1 MSKILTEKKSKLSFI
16 IYDGVKAPRY
26 YEISRQAFRTLFWGL
41 PGFSIVSLFIAL
53 VSVLA
58 YQQLRTNMNQVDPEV
73 VSQLKKENLD
83 LTQEKASA
91 DVVLKELQDKL
102 SQTAAVSD
110 NTPLS
115 ILQLYSTVPGANDL
129 SQTPAL
135 SMDGFQTVVE
145 NGQTVVR
152 FNLVNVTKDSAR
164 ISGFIFVVLR
174 IDQSLYF
181 YPESSFSEGDL
192 QVLFSNGEIFATSR
206 FRPVEA
212 KFPAPTKPTT
222 ALVKI
227 LIFSRTGDLMFKRIQ
242 SSEIKP

>member
-16 IYDGVKAPRY
+16 IYDVSKAPRY
-26 YEISRQAFRTLFWGL
+26 YEISRKLFRSLFWGI
-41 PGFSIVSLFIAL
+41 PGFSIFCIVFALISL
-53 VSVLA
+53 LA
-58 YQQLRTNMNQVDPEV
+58 YQQLKKNIDQVDPEV
-73 VSQLKKENLD
+73 VSELKAANSLLSE
-83 LTQEKASA
+83 EKAST
-91 DVVLKELQDKL
+91 DKLIKELQDKIN
-102 SQTAAVSD
+102 QTTKVTDA
-110 NTPLS
+110 NPLS
-115 ILQLYSTVPGANDL
+115 ILQLYSTVPDANDL
-129 SQTPAL
+129 SQTPSL
-135 SMDGFQTVVE
+135 SMDSFQTVVE

-174 IDQSLYF
+174 LEQSLYF
-181 YPESSFSEGDL
+181 YPESSFSDGDL

-212 KFPAPTKPTT
+212 NFPPPNKPTT

-242 SSEIKP
+242 TTEIKP